1 MNINQH
7 QQRGMTAMAVISF
20 IVILI
25 FVLTIFFKLF
35 PLYMESWQVASA
47 LGELAE
53 EQKLLQKTDRNIERE
68 FLGYLSDKEIKLFD
82 NKTIEQAMTIER
94 RTDEGVVEVTVQHHR
109 IKPLM
114 GNVSFRV
121 DFENKIEAP

>member
-53 EQKLLQKTDRNIERE
+53 EQKLLQKTDRNIERD
-68 FLGYLSDKEIKLFD
+68 FLGYLSDKDIKLFD
-82 NKTIEQAMTIER
+82 KKTVEQAMTIDR
-94 RTDEGVVEVTVQHHR
+94 RTDEGVVEITVQYHR
-109 IKPLM
+109 VKPLM

-121 DFENKIEAP
+121 DFEKKIEAP

>member
-20 IVILI
+20 LVILI
-25 FVLTIFFKLF
+25 FVLIIFFKLF

-68 FLGYLSDKEIKLFD
+68 FLGYLNEKDIELFD
-82 NKTIEQAMTIER
+82 KKTIGPALTIDR
-94 RTDEGVVEVTVQHHR
+94 RSEEGVVEVTVQYHR
-109 IKPLM
+109 VKPLM

-121 DFENKIEAP
+121 DFEKKIQAP

>member
-7 QQRGMTAMAVISF
+7 QQRCMTAMAVISF

-53 EQKLLQKTDRNIERE
+53 EQKLLQKTDRNIERD
-68 FLGYLSDKEIKLFD
+68 FLGYLSDKDIKLFD
-82 NKTIEQAMTIER
+82 KKTVEQAMTIDR
-94 RTDEGVVEVTVQHHR
+94 RTDEGVVEITVQYHR
-109 IKPLM
+109 VKPLM

-121 DFENKIEAP
+121 DFEKKIEAP